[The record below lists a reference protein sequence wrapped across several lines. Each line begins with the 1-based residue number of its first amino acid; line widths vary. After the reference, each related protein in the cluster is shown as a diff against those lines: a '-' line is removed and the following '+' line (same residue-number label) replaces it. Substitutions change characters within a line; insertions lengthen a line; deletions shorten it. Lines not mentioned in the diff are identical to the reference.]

1 MYVFDDD
8 FELLI
13 LLLLPLKSW
22 DYGHSPPHRLFL
34 YLLEELVYINNP
46 FEMSKQDDWFKFKAD
61 LVYRVSSQAGS
72 YGYILRPIL
81 RD

>member
-61 LVYRVSSQAGS
+61 LVYRVNSQAVS
-72 YGYILRPIL
+72 YRYILRPSL